1 MAEVSGEPLV
11 SDAVFEGREGFSV
24 RTIDNLILFIK
35 NLVQSF
41 LAESPGCWIM

>member
-11 SDAVFEGREGFSV
+11 TDIMLKGRQGFGV
-24 RTIDNLILFIK
+24 RTIDNLVLLIK

-41 LAESPGCWIM
+41 LADSPATG